1 LNDQVIIDLD
11 DDDDEDGEPV
21 EAEDRAAETAPAVPS
36 NYQHASLREP
46 TVSPTPIRF
55 KQPYEE
61 RILSGM
67 NDDEVTNP
75 SESGMPTHSRQI
87 SAVSS
92 QQGQD
97 PWIDSRRTPFP
108 SDTTSEHRRRRSSAP
123 SPVNRSARVA
133 ANLPADISNETIRR
147 DSLDSLP
154 EQLAR
159 LQQTVETLF
168 GPLEML
174 RATMQSCLAF
184 GVEGRNFDFAPC
196 PTSNQQ
202 VATTAG
208 GSCLPPGLM
217 QAVQALVSA
226 KDALDA
232 QTIVVKA
239 TLAHQDKEERLEKE
253 LAGLRWSYNQT
264 LQDMVVL
271 KAAQQKAES
280 ACEGLLTQIDMK
292 DGQIDLH
299 RRLEEEYNAAIEG
312 LERRMG
318 DTHREMQKQRE
329 RAERADGEVARLTTQ
344 LGALKTEVRRGN

>member
-1 LNDQVIIDLD
+1 
-11 DDDDEDGEPV
+11 
-21 EAEDRAAETAPAVPS
+21 
-36 NYQHASLREP
+36 
-46 TVSPTPIRF
+46 
-55 KQPYEE
+55 
-61 RILSGM
+61 
-67 NDDEVTNP
+67 
-75 SESGMPTHSRQI
+75 
-87 SAVSS
+87 
-92 QQGQD
+92 
-97 PWIDSRRTPFP
+97 
-108 SDTTSEHRRRRSSAP
+108 
-123 SPVNRSARVA
+123 
-133 ANLPADISNETIRR
+133 
-147 DSLDSLP
+147 
-154 EQLAR
+154 
-159 LQQTVETLF
+159 
-168 GPLEML
+168 
-174 RATMQSCLAF
+174 
-184 GVEGRNFDFAPC
+184 
-196 PTSNQQ
+196 
-202 VATTAG
+202 
-208 GSCLPPGLM
+208 M